1 MIVEIALAGTH
12 CFEAD
17 AVLGDMTTINYVF
30 GPNGSGKTTIS
41 QGLAGLTVTDDDAGG
56 LAVRWA
62 PTKSTIK
69 VYNRDFV
76 RKAFTSLDGE
86 EPGVFLLGKDGGE
99 AYEQIKIIEKQK
111 AKADQKATAAQTNLD
126 QRLAEVE
133 KLRSDLAETIWRRRS
148 VIPATIQQHMP
159 GLRGSKDQC
168 LEKVLNAA
176 KDHPLRGN
184 DDFDALSKKAVAAF
198 DDSAK
203 EQPLY
208 SAAPELAFDE
218 AAFQTALKTPIVG
231 SADVP
236 LMELVDRLGNSDW
249 VHEGLEHLNSEENT
263 EGLCPFCQQKSPAAL
278 AGQLAIV
285 FDETYEMKQAEVAG
299 FLANI
304 TQAIAA
310 LKLYKKDNATSLAS
324 SVGEEEVDSAF
335 RMLELGL
342 ASAEKAANQKLL
354 KPSDKIDFPSVK
366 DGYDSL
372 IAIVD
377 KANDAVKKT
386 NTVIAGRHE
395 QRNLIVNE
403 AWREFARGHLN
414 DLLDSHVK
422 QSEQL
427 DRIGKSLRDTIRTQR
442 QYSEEHEVKLK
453 ALRSKTMSSVATID
467 DINSLLEL
475 SQFHSFKLAAAKAKK
490 GGYRI
495 IREDGQPAD
504 IETLS
509 EGERTFITFLYF
521 YHSLSEVKQ
530 ERESDKVLAVIDDPI
545 SSLDGDIMF
554 VVSALIR
561 MLIEKIRSGN
571 HDRVQ
576 QVIMLTH
583 NTRFHNEV
591 SYQNNENTSSSTKY
605 YRIRKYAPEPN
616 VVEDCGQK
624 NPIRTAYQELWDEV
638 QTAAT
643 YRTRQMPWLPN
654 VMRRILESY
663 FTTLGG
669 VKNLYDVGAGLP
681 PVERALHNALIA
693 WSHSGSHTIMDGDVY
708 AQNSAP
714 SGHWL
719 EAFKRIFE
727 KTSSGA
733 HFGHYTMMM
742 GCAQEYVV

>member
-1 MIVEIALAGTH
+1 VIDEIALAGTH

-17 AVLGDMTTINYVF
+17 AVLGNLTTINYVF

-41 QGLAGLTVTDDDAGG
+41 QGLAGLSVTDGDAGG
-56 LAVRWA
+56 LAVRWGQTK
-62 PTKSTIK
+62 PTVK
-69 VYNRDFV
+69 VYNRDYV
-76 RKAFTSLDGE
+76 RKAFTSLNGE

-99 AYEQIKIIEKQK
+99 AYEKIKAFEKQK
-111 AKADQKATAAQTNLD
+111 VKADQKAEAAQKNLD
-126 QRLAEVE
+126 QRMAETN
-133 KLRSDLAETIWRRRS
+133 KLRSDLADTIWRKRS
-148 VIPATIQQHMP
+148 VIPPIIQQRMS
-159 GLRGSKDQC
+159 GLRGSQDQC

-184 DDFDALSKKAVAAF
+184 DDFDALSKMAVAAF

-208 SAAPELAFDE
+208 SAAPELAWDE

-236 LMELVDRLGNSDW
+236 LMELVDRLGSSDW
-249 VHEGLEHLNSEENT
+249 VHEGLEYLNSEQNT
-263 EGLCPFCQQKSPAAL
+263 EDLCPFCQQKSPAAL

-285 FDETYEMKQAEVAG
+285 FDETYEKKQAEVAG
-299 FLANI
+299 FLAVI
-304 TQAIAA
+304 AQAIAA
-310 LKLYKKDNATSLAS
+310 LELYEKENATSLAS
-324 SVGEEEVDSAF
+324 SVGEEEVDSASH
-335 RMLELGL
+335 MLSLSL
-342 ASAEKAANQKLL
+342 AAAEKAASQKLL
-354 KPSDKIDFPSVK
+354 KPSDKIGSASVK
-366 DGYDSL
+366 DGYSSL
-372 IAIVD
+372 IAVVD
-377 KANDAVKKT
+377 KANEAVKKT
-386 NTVIAGRHE
+386 NAVIAGRHE
-395 QRNLIVNE
+395 QRNRIINE

-422 QSEQL
+422 QSEQV
-427 DRIGKSLRDTIRTQR
+427 DQVVQSLRETIRTQH
-442 QYSEEHEVKLK
+442 QYSDEHEVQLK

-530 ERESDKVLAVIDDPI
+530 EQESDKVVAVIDDPI

-561 MLIEKIRSGN
+561 MLIEETRGGN

-591 SYQNNENTSSSTKY
+591 SYQNNENSSSSTKY

-616 VVEDCGQK
+616 AVEDCGQK

-643 YRTRQMPWLPN
+643 YRTKQMPWLPN

-669 VKNLYDVGAGLP
+669 VKNLYEIGTGLQ

-693 WSHSGSHTIMDGDVY
+693 WSHSGSHTIMDDDVY

-727 KTSSGA
+727 KASSGA
-733 HFGHYTMMM
+733 HFGHYAMMM
-742 GCAQEYVV
+742 DRAQAYVV